1 MHNFQTIDTN
11 NLYLIKLTIR
21 LRKLT
26 RCRVTVLPM
35 YTQFPEDQHVQPRI
49 QQLEGIDQSPVIKI
63 KQTFIGKVYIMVA
76 LYTVLILVFRL
87 T

>member
-1 MHNFQTIDTN
+1 MYSLQMIETNF
-11 NLYLIKLTIR
+11 YLIKLTIR

-49 QQLEGIDQSPVIKI
+49 QQLEGIDQSPVIEI
-63 KQTFIGKVYIMVA
+63 KQTFMGKVCIMV
-76 LYTVLILVFRL
+76 LIFVFRL
-87 T
+87 S

>member
-1 MHNFQTIDTN
+1 MYNLQIIETNF
-11 NLYLIKLTIR
+11 YLTKLTIR

-35 YTQFPEDQHVQPRI
+35 YTQFPEDQHGQPRI

-63 KQTFIGKVYIMVA
+63 KQTFIGKVYIMVS
-76 LYTVLILVFRL
+76 LYINISFFG
-87 T
+87 

>member
-1 MHNFQTIDTN
+1 MYSLQMIETINF
-11 NLYLIKLTIR
+11 YLIKLTIR

-26 RCRVTVLPM
+26 RCRATVLPM

-49 QQLEGIDQSPVIKI
+49 QQLEGIDQSPVIEI
-63 KQTFIGKVYIMVA
+63 KQTFMGKVYIMVA
-76 LYTVLILVFRL
+76 IFVFRL